1 MAKRTVK
8 HKKHEFE
15 TSAGNGYDSAKNYCK
30 IMLLQNPAVDKD
42 SIIIDV
48 YPMSP
53 LPLAPAMSEHVR
65 IEWDEIE
72 MQREPNKERCQSK
85 WRRRTRW
92 INTQMS

>member
-1 MAKRTVK
+1 MKKIVE

-15 TSAGNGYDSAKNYCK
+15 TSVGNGYDAAKNYCK
-30 IMLLQNPAVDKD
+30 IMLLQNPVVNVDT
-42 SIIIDV
+42 IIIDV
-48 YPMSP
+48 YQMRQ
-53 LPLAPAMSEHVR
+53 LPIAPAMSEHVR

-72 MQREPNKERCQSK
+72 MQREPNKERRQSK

>member
-1 MAKRTVK
+1 MAKKTVK

-15 TSAGNGYDSAKNYCK
+15 TSAGNGYDAAKNYCK
-30 IMLLQNPAVDKD
+30 IMLLQNPVVDEN

-48 YPMSP
+48 YPQRP
-53 LPLAPAMSEHVR
+53 LPFAPAVNEHVI

-72 MQREPNKERCQSK
+72 MQREPNKERRQGK